1 MASIKIPWYK
11 FWDRG
16 SASSTSK
23 NYMIGQSSP
32 DWLNEN
38 TLLDWYNSVPQV
50 KTVINRKASMAS
62 NMKIKLLQGYGEDLT
77 EIDSHP
83 VLSLLKTPNI
93 LQSQKEF
100 ITQNWVFFE
109 VFGESFTL
117 MNGREFTSVPSSIF
131 NLPNTLLK
139 VNPTGKLYKQIEKD
153 GIYESFELEAN
164 GKTETYQAEEIIHFA
179 NYGGSD
185 GIRGQSILKTL
196 QFPVSNTK
204 KSYEAR
210 NVLIAKRGAIG
221 ILSNSSSDETGGI
234 PLKPKEKD
242 ELQEKFDLKYGL
254 REDQS
259 QVVVTNGSL
268 KWQAMNFDVRE
279 LALHLEETQNFR
291 ILVDAYGLNM
301 NIFSE
306 EKGATFENQKEGQR
320 AAYESTIIPQAE
332 TFMEKLSK
340 ELLTDQEIA
349 NGMRL
354 VADYSHLPCLQA
366 NQKEKAEA
374 EDRRAAAFKKNVEGI
389 VALES
394 IGKGL
399 DDQQIQDLLDL

>member
-1 MASIKIPWYK
+1 
-11 FWDRG
+11 
-16 SASSTSK
+16 
-23 NYMIGQSSP
+23 
-32 DWLNEN
+32 
-38 TLLDWYNSVPQV
+38 
-50 KTVINRKASMAS
+50 
-62 NMKIKLLQGYGEDLT
+62 
-77 EIDSHP
+77 

-268 KWQAMNFDVRE
+268 KWQAMNFD
-279 LALHLEETQNFR
+279 
-291 ILVDAYGLNM
+291 
-301 NIFSE
+301 
-306 EKGATFENQKEGQR
+306 
-320 AAYESTIIPQAE
+320 
-332 TFMEKLSK
+332 
-340 ELLTDQEIA
+340 
-349 NGMRL
+349 
-354 VADYSHLPCLQA
+354 
-366 NQKEKAEA
+366 
-374 EDRRAAAFKKNVEGI
+374 
-389 VALES
+389 
-394 IGKGL
+394 
-399 DDQQIQDLLDL
+399 